1 METSTLFDLQTYLN
15 SKQRLVNDL
24 LARLLPP
31 ADGGRIAAALRYCV
45 MAGGKRLRPVLCLA
59 ASEAVGGRSEDALKT
74 AAALEFIHTY
84 SLVHDDLPAMDDD
97 ALRRGQPTCHTAFD
111 EATAILAGDA
121 LLTLAFRLLAAPEDA
136 AGVAADR
143 RLQIID
149 VIADAAGYA
158 GMIGGQ
164 MADITAEGGEH
175 LIDLSELERVHLM
188 KTGALIAAAV
198 ASGAIIG
205 GGAMEQVR
213 QLHQYAQHIG
223 LAFQITDDILNVE
236 GDPALLGKAVGTDR
250 EKKKSTYPALLGL
263 EKSKTLAAEK
273 VTAALETLKSFDKM
287 ADPLRAIAH
296 YIITRNR

>member
-213 QLHQYAQHIG
+213 QLHRYAQHIG